1 MSQEVKKNDL
11 DKDFSVLLKERERQG
26 DIGESLKEIYQE
38 EGDALI
44 PASKN
49 NDGNYLKENSMAT
62 ISRRDV
68 NPWRK
73 ITWTFLLLLL
83 VLAGISWTSFLIF
96 NEGNR
101 LNTKD
106 IEFNISGPETATVGQ
121 ELVYDVQY
129 KNLSPFNLKDVEI
142 YVNYPSS
149 FVFVD
154 AVPAPIAGNHIWK
167 LEQIDTKRSGRIE
180 FKGRLLAAADTQAIF
195 PAAITYRPENFSST
209 FGADS
214 GLTTTVNSVG
224 LNINIEAPSF
234 FNVKEEAAIT
244 VKYAKLKESYLN
256 NFKVIFNAGDDFS
269 LSGSD
274 KSGVW
279 TIANLPDT
287 QQQLSIKGQY
297 AAKPAAGEKL
307 KLSLAAPQEIKV
319 INEAGE
325 VTAQTKDYVFY
336 EYEWSPIVAAGALN
350 LSLTVNGAT
359 ADKPVNFNDTL
370 NYVVHYKNTS
380 EATLK
385 NIIIMATIDS
395 SLVDWQTL
403 QDEQKGEVKEGAII
417 WTKEQ
422 IRNLAAVKPNEED
435 SFGFAVKIKG
445 REQIKDLPSAD
456 VKIRTA
462 LDYSIDSALNK
473 ADNPSAQIVNAVNS
487 DLQFNNEVR
496 YFDRQNIAVGEGPLP
511 PKVGQK
517 TSWHVYWTL
526 TNSLHDL
533 ENITVSAALA
543 DGVRWENNAVNAI
556 GAVNYLSDRRVVNW
570 TISSLDAVAQPALLD
585 FVVSL
590 TPPAS
595 AKNKVLPLLNQA
607 RVEAKDKQTG
617 GVIVFTAKAKTTNL
631 EDDELGKGQGKVE

>member
-1 MSQEVKKNDL
+1 
-11 DKDFSVLLKERERQG
+11 
-26 DIGESLKEIYQE
+26 
-38 EGDALI
+38 
-44 PASKN
+44 
-49 NDGNYLKENSMAT
+49 
-62 ISRRDV
+62 
-68 NPWRK
+68 
-73 ITWTFLLLLL
+73 
-83 VLAGISWTSFLIF
+83 
-96 NEGNR
+96 
-101 LNTKD
+101 
-106 IEFNISGPETATVGQ
+106 
-121 ELVYDVQY
+121 
-129 KNLSPFNLKDVEI
+129 
-142 YVNYPSS
+142 
-149 FVFVD
+149 
-154 AVPAPIAGNHIWK
+154 
-167 LEQIDTKRSGRIE
+167 
-180 FKGRLLAAADTQAIF
+180 
-195 PAAITYRPENFSST
+195 
-209 FGADS
+209 
-214 GLTTTVNSVG
+214 
-224 LNINIEAPSF
+224 
-234 FNVKEEAAIT
+234 
-244 VKYAKLKESYLN
+244 
-256 NFKVIFNAGDDFS
+256 
-269 LSGSD
+269 
-274 KSGVW
+274 
-279 TIANLPDT
+279 
-287 QQQLSIKGQY
+287 
-297 AAKPAAGEKL
+297 
-307 KLSLAAPQEIKV
+307 
-319 INEAGE
+319 
-325 VTAQTKDYVFY
+325 
-336 EYEWSPIVAAGALN
+336 
-350 LSLTVNGAT
+350 
-359 ADKPVNFNDTL
+359 
-370 NYVVHYKNTS
+370 
-380 EATLK
+380 
-385 NIIIMATIDS
+385 MATIDS

-543 DGVRWENNAVNAI
+543 GGVRWENNAVNAI
-556 GAVNYLSDRRVVNW
+556 GVVNYLSDRRVVNW